1 MTVVGQPSSLPDHF
15 DRQTLDHADPHM
27 TSPHPAPRAPRRTTS
42 IDRFGRTFVDHYAW
56 MRDSEDPATLAW
68 LEDNNTHTAQAQAHL
83 GDLRTAIYDEIRSRV
98 VETDTSAGTIEDGW
112 VYYSRTVEGSDYAIH
127 CRRPATGDRHV
138 DVAPVAPGI
147 VPDGEQVVID
157 ENVEAEGHDYLG
169 VGGFATSP
177 DHRRLAWLVDVTGRE
192 LYELRIR
199 ELATGTDTVVT
210 DRATYG
216 LAWTS
221 DSTRLLWMEPDE
233 TQRPF
238 RVWRHV
244 VGTPGGPTHDTALFE
259 EADARYW
266 VSVGTHR
273 SEQFLEISAG
283 SSTTTEVWLIDAD
296 DNDAVPWCVTP
307 RRNGIEYAVEHDR
320 VRDRLLVVSN
330 EDADDF
336 RLLAAPLVGRSG
348 LAPGDWTEVLGHRPG
363 IRIDDIDA
371 FTGVLFVSERTQ
383 ARVQLRLLD
392 PTDSENPDR
401 DTGILHWPDEVH
413 TAAITG
419 NPDDDP
425 DWYRVAYTSMTQPA
439 SLVELRLVGP
449 ELRPAGDADRV
460 VVHTVEVPGYEPGRY
475 RSWRDWATAADGTR
489 IPISLMARA
498 ELGPGPHPALLYG
511 YGAYEISLDPVFS
524 STRVSLLDRGMVIA
538 DAHVRGGGEMGRGWY
553 LDGKLATKPNSFSD
567 FVAVADHLVATGVT
581 SHDRLAIEGG
591 SAGGLLMGAVVNQ
604 RPDLAAAVVA
614 AVPFVDVLSTMSD
627 PSLPLTVGEY
637 EEWGN
642 PLEQEWFEIIATYS
656 PYDNVTEQDHPAML
670 VTGGL
675 NDPRVG
681 YWEPAKWVARLR
693 DRTTSQRLI
702 LLKTELEAGHGGPSG
717 RYKAWE
723 ERAFQL
729 AFVLD
734 AVGAHHQ
741 ADDRPTGAS

>member
-1 MTVVGQPSSLPDHF
+1 
-15 DRQTLDHADPHM
+15 M
-27 TSPHPAPRAPRRTTS
+27 TSPLPAPRAPRRTTCV
-42 IDRFGRTFVDHYAW
+42 DRFGRTFVDHYAW
-56 MRDSEDPATLAW
+56 MRDLQDPATLTW
-68 LEDNNTHTAQAQAHL
+68 LEDNNAYTDRAQAHL
-83 GDLRTAIYDEIRSRV
+83 ADLRTTIYDEIRSRV
-98 VETDTSAGTIEDGW
+98 VETDTSAGIIEDGW

-127 CRRPATGDRHV
+127 CRRPGTGNRHA
-138 DVAPVAPGI
+138 DVAPVPADV
-147 VPDGEQVVID
+147 VPDGEQMLLD
-157 ENVEAEGHDYLG
+157 ENVEAQGHDHLG
-169 VGGFATSP
+169 VGGFAISP
-177 DHRRLAWLVDVTGRE
+177 DHRLLAWLVDVTGRE

-199 ELATGTDTVVT
+199 DLATGTDTVVT

-244 VGTPGGPTHDTALFE
+244 VDTPAGPTHDTALFE
-259 EADARYW
+259 EGDARYW
-266 VSVGTHR
+266 VSIGTHR

-283 SSTTTEVWLIDAD
+283 SSTTTEVWLLDAD
-296 DNDAVPWCVTP
+296 DNDATPWCVAP

-320 VRDRLLVVSN
+320 LRDRLLVVTN

-336 RLLAAPLVGRSG
+336 RVLAAPLDGRSG
-348 LAPGDWTEVLGHRPG
+348 LASGEWVEVLRHRPG
-363 IRIDDIDA
+363 TRIDDVDA
-371 FTGVLFVSERTQ
+371 FTDVVFVSERTD

-392 PTDSENPDR
+392 PTDSDDPDR
-401 DTGILHWPDEVH
+401 DTGVLQWPEVVH

-419 NPDDDP
+419 NPDDDT

-439 SLVELRLVGP
+439 SLVELRLTGP
-449 ELRPAGDADRV
+449 QLRPADDDDRV
-460 VVHTVEVPGYEPGRY
+460 VVRTVEVPGYDPDRY
-475 RSWRDWATAADGTR
+475 RSWRDWATAPDGTR
-489 IPISLMARA
+489 IPISLIARA
-498 ELGPGPHPALLYG
+498 DLDTGPHAALLYG
-511 YGAYEISLDPVFS
+511 YGAYEISLDPTFS

-553 LDGKLATKPNSFSD
+553 LDGKLANKPNSFTD

-604 RPDLAAAVVA
+604 RPDLATAVVA

-642 PLEQEWFEIIATYS
+642 PLDQEWFEIIAAYS

-693 DRTTSQRLI
+693 DRTTSTRPI
-702 LLKTELEAGHGGPSG
+702 LLRTELGAGHGGPSG

-729 AFVLD
+729 AFILD
-734 AVGAHHQ
+734 RVGAGRQ
-741 ADDRPTGAS
+741 VAEANQTDQTNGQD